1 MATKQPKKSN
11 KKKAPVTNKK
21 KAPAKKAPAKKAPAK
36 KASTPKT
43 KGKVAAVDPFLLEK
57 AVETK
62 PQFATAEKLM
72 KTIAQ
77 QPTVVRAND
86 LKSSSLRKRMLAWFK
101 LSK

>member
-21 KAPAKKAPAKKAPAK
+21 TAPAKKAPAK
-36 KASTPKT
+36 KASAKNTSVLKT
-43 KGKVAAVDPFLLEK
+43 KGKVAAVDPFSLEK
-57 AVETK
+57 ATETK

-86 LKSSSLRKRMLAWFK
+86 LKSPSLRKRMLAWFK